1 MTDQNTL
8 DLIRKFTSSVFENS
22 INQVDAEKSINDI
35 HSHFKKITEI
45 TGYDSK
51 IEHLAAIPTA
61 KGKALGLNFAAQ
73 CLFDYKR
80 TTQFLKAMI
89 TVIKEKQKQKPGK
102 LIRIF
107 YAGCGPYAPFI
118 TLVAPLFQPEEV
130 QFSLLEINKNAVASA
145 KKLIDF
151 LELSP
156 YVQDFYTADAV
167 TFKVPEADSFDILF
181 SETLDA
187 VLYRECYV
195 PILFNLLPQF
205 NKDVVLIPENVIV
218 TVSFVTYP
226 EKESEPKEDDFG
238 TVFNTREAIAA
249 HEHVDT
255 IPKRFPSK
263 EIDLS
268 QVNTE
273 VYEKFVLDTKVHVQG
288 DIWLHRN
295 ESSLTVPRQYILQQ
309 PFQSSVV
316 VFAYFIEPEIELKYK
331 FIA

>member
-8 DLIRKFTSSVFENS
+8 ALIRTFTSSVFENT
-22 INQVDAEKSINDI
+22 ITQVDAEKSINEI

-45 TGYDSK
+45 TGYDTK
-51 IEHLAAIPTA
+51 IEHLAAVPTA

-80 TTQFLKAMI
+80 TTQFLRAMI

-130 QFSLLEINKNAVASA
+130 QFSLLEINSKAVISA
-145 KKLIDF
+145 KKLIDS
-151 LELSP
+151 LELSD
-156 YVQDFYTADAV
+156 YLQDFYTADAV
-167 TFKVPEADSFDILF
+167 TFNVPEADSFDILF

-205 NKDVVLIPENVIV
+205 NQDVVLIPENVILNVSLV
-218 TVSFVTYP
+218 TLANEDTP
-226 EKESEPKEDDFG
+226 PREDDFG
-238 TVFNTREAIAA
+238 TVFNTREAIASQQHLEA
-249 HEHVDT
+249 

-263 EIDLS
+263 ELDLS
-268 QVNTE
+268 NVNTE

-288 DIWLHRN
+288 DIWLYRN
-295 ESSLTVPRQYILQQ
+295 ESSLTVPRQYMLAQ
-309 PFQSSVV
+309 PFQSSAII
-316 VFAYFIEPEIELKYK
+316 FAYFIEPEIEMKYK
-331 FIA
+331 PVK

>member
-1 MTDQNTL
+1 MTNQNTL
-8 DLIRKFTSSVFENS
+8 DLIRTFTSSVFENT
-22 INQVDAEKSINDI
+22 IPQADAEKSINEI
-35 HSHFKKITEI
+35 HSYFHKITEI
-45 TGYDSK
+45 TGYDTK
-51 IEHLAAIPTA
+51 LEHLAAIPTA

-102 LIRIF
+102 PIRIF

-145 KKLIDF
+145 KKLIES
-151 LELSP
+151 LQLSA
-156 YVQDFYTADAV
+156 YLKNFYTADAV
-167 TFKVPEADSFDILF
+167 TFNVPEADEFDILF

-205 NKDVVLIPENVIV
+205 NEDVVLIPENVIV
-218 TVSFVTYP
+218 NVSFVTYP
-226 EKESEPKEDDFG
+226 DKNSETKEADFG
-238 TVFNTREAIAA
+238 SVFNTREAIASQQHLDA
-249 HEHVDT
+249 

-263 EIDLS
+263 ELDLS
-268 QVNTE
+268 NVNTE
-273 VYEKFVLDTKVHVQG
+273 VYEKFVLDTKVHVLG

-295 ESSLTVPRQYILQQ
+295 ESSLTLPRQYILPQ
-309 PFQSSVV
+309 PFQSSAVV
-316 VFAYFIEPEIELKYK
+316 YVYFIEPEIELKYK
-331 FIA
+331 LIK